1 MLLVDFIRTIS
12 ALLGGGKYVIEGGE
26 SSSLISKE
34 PEEKEFIEQLC
45 LEGFLDRYR
54 PLSGELRAIVDIVS
68 DTE

>member
-12 ALLGGGKYVIEGGE
+12 ALLGGGKCVIEGGE
-26 SSSLISKE
+26 SSSLIGKE
-34 PEEKEFIEQLC
+34 PEEKEFIERLC